1 MNPVRDNELKMFDG
15 CQWRPVSNGVK
26 ILRYCSILLLLT
38 VLLSGCTEKQ
48 AGEKT
53 REKVKLAD
61 LIPKDSSGS
70 KENSTVG
77 LYVYVYQIDR
87 DNYPSVQ
94 QELSQAADLPVEYED
109 SKSFSS
115 NGLIGGGG
123 DINTWAKLAQ
133 VLTDA
138 QAAII
143 KRTITYISDNTDDD
157 ILITELTEPGSVRCY
172 SGGDTSAGMG
182 LPAGTVWLRINSKPL
197 IGLKQSRRINIMPIY
212 KAEAISNDKNPKN
225 PTWEFPFSSTS
236 LKVPLRPGQFVFIA
250 PDAANFPQE
259 GLPLIGKM
267 IFCAD
272 KPKPVVRFCLV
283 ACSLIND

>member
-1 MNPVRDNELKMFDG
+1 
-15 CQWRPVSNGVK
+15 
-26 ILRYCSILLLLT
+26 

-53 REKVKLAD
+53 REKVKLVD
-61 LIPKDSSGS
+61 LIPKDSSEN

-87 DNYPSVQ
+87 DKYPSVQ
-94 QELSQAADLPVEYED
+94 QKLNQAADLSVEYED

-123 DINTWAKLAQ
+123 DINAWVKLAQ

-143 KRTITYISDNTDDD
+143 KRTITYISDNTNDD
-157 ILITELTEPGSVRCY
+157 IVITELTEPGSVRCY
-172 SGGDTSAGMG
+172 SDGDTSAGMG
-182 LPAGTVWLRINSKPL
+182 LSAGTVWLRINSKPL
-197 IGLKQSRRINIMPIY
+197 IGLKQSRRINITPIY
-212 KAEAISNDKNPKN
+212 KAEAISDEKIKSSSPKN
-225 PTWEFPFSSTS
+225 PAWELPFSSTS
-236 LKVPLRPGQFVFIA
+236 LNVSLRPGQFVFIA

-259 GLPLIGKM
+259 GLPLIGQM